1 MLLNLSKYSCKNNID
16 LSEEEKNDPANKE
29 ILEMM
34 SYEDEDFV
42 YRLTGVCIHRGRANS
57 GHYWSLIHLKRGDQE
72 PDPAEDEA
80 KWADVSLNWREFN
93 DEKVSFFFAKN
104 IGE

>member
-1 MLLNLSKYSCKNNID
+1 MLILHLQRISFDYNSLELKKKTNKFEFPMLLNLSKYSCKNNID

-57 GHYWSLIHLKRGDQE
+57 GHYWSLIHLKRGD
-72 PDPAEDEA
+72 
-80 KWADVSLNWREFN
+80 
-93 DEKVSFFFAKN
+93 
-104 IGE
+104 